1 MAINTQP
8 RAGRTGRLIGAREI
22 VIMALCSAIYA
33 VLGIAGAVFSIAPG
47 GVTLFYLPAIFI
59 IPAAI
64 WFGVWGVLGAL
75 FGTLLFSPY
84 FGYGFA
90 LGGALAIVDLA
101 SPGITGVMTRI
112 LKVDATLRHLRS
124 YLTYA
129 VIVGVA
135 AAIEAV
141 VGTLV
146 LWKAGLYSPGAVLF
160 GILVW
165 WTGVVSAALILSP
178 ILLRVLTPF
187 FRRTGLFHA
196 SFFGGQ
202 GGASFE
208 EA

>member
-1 MAINTQP
+1 MATTMRP
-8 RAGRTGRLIGAREI
+8 RTGRTGRLIGAREI

-33 VLGIAGAVFSIAPG
+33 ILGIAGAVFSIAPG

-59 IPAAI
+59 IPAGI

-101 SPGITGVMTRI
+101 SPGITAIATRL
-112 LKVDATLRHLRS
+112 LKVDAALRHLRS
-124 YLTYA
+124 YITYA
-129 VIVGVA
+129 VIVAIA

-146 LWKAGLYSPGAVLF
+146 LWKAGLYSPGAVPF

-165 WTGVVSAALILSP
+165 WTGVISAALILSP

-187 FRRTGLFHA
+187 FKRTGLFHP
-196 SFFGGQ
+196 SFLGGQ
-202 GGASFE
+202 GGATFE

>member
-1 MAINTQP
+1 MATTMRP
-8 RAGRTGRLIGAREI
+8 RTGRKGRVIGAREV

-59 IPAAI
+59 IPAGI
-64 WFGVWGVLGAL
+64 WFGVWGVLGAA

-90 LGGALAIVDLA
+90 LGGALAVVDLA
-101 SPGITGVMTRI
+101 SPGITAIMTRV
-112 LKVDATLRHLRS
+112 LKVDPTLRKLRT

-129 VIVGVA
+129 AILAVA

-165 WTGVVSAALILSP
+165 WTGVVSAGLILSP

-187 FRRTGLFHA
+187 FKRSGLFHP
-196 SFFGGQ
+196 SFLGGQ

-208 EA
+208 EN

>member
-1 MAINTQP
+1 MATTIAP
-8 RAGRTGRLIGAREI
+8 RTGKRRRVIGAREV

-59 IPAAI
+59 IPAGI

-90 LGGALAIVDLA
+90 LGGALAVVDLA
-101 SPGITGVMTRI
+101 SPGITGIATRV
-112 LKVDATLRHLRS
+112 LKVDPVLRQLRS
-124 YLTYA
+124 YITYA
-129 VIVGVA
+129 VIVLVA
-135 AAIEAV
+135 AAVEAI

-146 LWKAGLYSPGAVLF
+146 LWKAGLYSPGAVPF
-160 GILVW
+160 GMLVW
-165 WTGVVSAALILSP
+165 WTGDITAALILSP

-187 FRRTGLFHA
+187 FKRSGLFHA